1 VKQANQESGFG
12 QAGQVIILFGTLAIL
27 YFAREIL
34 VPLALALILAFLLTP
49 VVNLLQRIGIARVPA
64 VIATMLL
71 VTMAI
76 GLAGWAIANQLVE
89 VANQLPRYKQNID
102 AKIAALHGP
111 SGALGQAANSLKE
124 IGKELEEPQAPDRQP
139 IPVNVVPADQNAF
152 TSIWELA
159 QPTLVPLAS
168 TGIVLIFSIFVLI
181 EKESLRDRLLRLA
194 GTSQLNVMTEAIDDA
209 AQRVSRYLSMQIL
222 VDATFGLFIGTGL
235 YFIGLP
241 NAPLW
246 GVVAGMLRLVPYAG
260 TLIAG
265 ALPLALSLA
274 VFNTWTHPLLVF
286 VLFGTIEL
294 VTANMVEPWLYGVNT
309 GISSLALL
317 VATVFWTALWGPAG
331 LILATPMTVCLV
343 VLGRYI
349 PQLSFLHVLLGDE
362 PVLAP
367 SAQVYQRLLAM
378 DQEDARLVV
387 VAFMKD
393 ATLTQLYDSVVVPTL
408 GLAEQDRHRA
418 AIDEKREEFLFL
430 NINEMVAEFS
440 ESAPSSPPPE
450 GFAGGRVLCVPAHD
464 QADEITAAML
474 AQLLEHEGFI
484 ALSFPI
490 GENVEEVLELMQPTD
505 ADLICVSAL
514 PPFAFSPAKSACRR
528 IRSRFPK
535 TKLAAGI
542 WGFGGD
548 PKKAMARFD
557 RTPPDHIFTSFAQVL
572 EYVRSEAATRATS
585 EAGCR

>member
-1 VKQANQESGFG
+1 
-12 QAGQVIILFGTLAIL
+12 
-27 YFAREIL
+27 
-34 VPLALALILAFLLTP
+34 
-49 VVNLLQRIGIARVPA
+49 
-64 VIATMLL
+64 
-71 VTMAI
+71 
-76 GLAGWAIANQLVE
+76 
-89 VANQLPRYKQNID
+89 
-102 AKIAALHGP
+102 
-111 SGALGQAANSLKE
+111 
-124 IGKELEEPQAPDRQP
+124 
-139 IPVNVVPADQNAF
+139 
-152 TSIWELA
+152 
-159 QPTLVPLAS
+159 
-168 TGIVLIFSIFVLI
+168 
-181 EKESLRDRLLRLA
+181 
-194 GTSQLNVMTEAIDDA
+194 
-209 AQRVSRYLSMQIL
+209 
-222 VDATFGLFIGTGL
+222 
-235 YFIGLP
+235 
-241 NAPLW
+241 
-246 GVVAGMLRLVPYAG
+246 
-260 TLIAG
+260 
-265 ALPLALSLA
+265 
-274 VFNTWTHPLLVF
+274 
-286 VLFGTIEL
+286 
-294 VTANMVEPWLYGVNT
+294 
-309 GISSLALL
+309 
-317 VATVFWTALWGPAG
+317 
-331 LILATPMTVCLV
+331 MTVCLV